1 MGCTVAPG
9 FDYAD
14 FELGNRP
21 ELLTVYPQY
30 SVLITALT
38 AN

>member
-14 FELGNRP
+14 FTAANRTELIAQ
-21 ELLTVYPQY
+21 YPDHAAM
-30 SVLITALT
+30 ITALT
-38 AN
+38 KE

>member
-14 FELGNRP
+14 FELP
-21 ELLTVYPQY
+21 DPAVLSTQYPQY
-30 SVLITALT
+30 SELIAALT
-38 AN
+38 KP